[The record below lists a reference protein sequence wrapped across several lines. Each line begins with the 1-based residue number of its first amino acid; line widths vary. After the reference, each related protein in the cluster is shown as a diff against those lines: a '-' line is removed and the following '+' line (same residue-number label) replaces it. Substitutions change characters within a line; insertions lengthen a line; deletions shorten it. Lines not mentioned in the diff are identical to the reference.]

1 MRFKTSSD
9 YLDNNTKDEIKKAIE
24 FLIEGGWKTKDE
36 LCERISLDFNV
47 PQGVVIEI
55 FREWEIKKKKSNH
68 N

>member
-24 FLIEGGWKTKDE
+24 FLIEGGWKSKDE
-36 LCERISLDFNV
+36 LCERISHDFDV
-47 PQGVVIEI
+47 PQAAVIEI
-55 FREWEIKKKKSNH
+55 FREWEIKNKKSNH